1 MKIDNTILKKVEE
14 LARLRLDEDEKKRI
28 FSDLQETLDAF
39 SIIKQADI
47 EDEESSF
54 IPIPLENTLRED
66 VAGKNLGKEKEDV
79 LSLAKN
85 LQDNQIIGPRP
96 IE

>member
-1 MKIDNTILKKVEE
+1 
-14 LARLRLDEDEKKRI
+14 
-28 FSDLQETLDAF
+28 
-39 SIIKQADI
+39 
-47 EDEESSF
+47 
-54 IPIPLENTLRED
+54 LENTLRED